1 MGRYILH
8 TSDPSQRQWA
18 CARSYLFIWLDF
30 FTSVLDLP
38 ETLDNNGLTI
48 IVTYEAKMDDS
59 GKRLSCEVT
68 QIDDEGNKV
77 ISTVSTL
84 LKIQEKIPN
93 EKKGLSIALI
103 SGMYSR

>member
-1 MGRYILH
+1 MSVCKI
-8 TSDPSQRQWA
+8 
-18 CARSYLFIWLDF
+18 LFIHLIRLYLVVFNFYLKF
-30 FTSVLDLP
+30 FTFILDLP

-103 SGMYSR
+103 SGT

>member
-1 MGRYILH
+1 MIRL
-8 TSDPSQRQWA
+8 
-18 CARSYLFIWLDF
+18 YLVVFNFYLKF
-30 FTSVLDLP
+30 FSVILDLP

-48 IVTYEAKMDDS
+48 IVTYEAKLDDS

-103 SGMYSR
+103 SGT

>member
-1 MGRYILH
+1 
-8 TSDPSQRQWA
+8 
-18 CARSYLFIWLDF
+18 
-30 FTSVLDLP
+30 
-38 ETLDNNGLTI
+38 
-48 IVTYEAKMDDS
+48 MDDS

-103 SGMYSR
+103 SGT

>member
-1 MGRYILH
+1 M
-8 TSDPSQRQWA
+8 
-18 CARSYLFIWLDF
+18 
-30 FTSVLDLP
+30 P

-103 SGMYSR
+103 SGMYGVRNLEKTIHFSLKKVVNIVVLKMKPISNERG

>member
-1 MGRYILH
+1 M
-8 TSDPSQRQWA
+8 
-18 CARSYLFIWLDF
+18 
-30 FTSVLDLP
+30 P

>member
-1 MGRYILH
+1 MTMSVCKILSIH
-8 TSDPSQRQWA
+8 LIRL
-18 CARSYLFIWLDF
+18 YLVVFNFYLKF
-30 FTSVLDLP
+30 FSVILDLP

-103 SGMYSR
+103 SGT